1 MSDTLLY
8 RKVIDTLKDALA
20 HRDVSAEMLADV
32 QKQLGFELDRCK
44 VYNRSTDEI
53 QRLYDD
59 VLWLRANLAL

>member
-8 RKVIDTLKDALA
+8 RKVIDTPKAALT
-20 HRDVSAEMLADV
+20 HRDTSAQTLADV